1 MSHFSLQS
9 LLLFLWFFFFFS
21 LSLLLLLLLLLLLP
35 LTPFAAPEMA
45 ESEDGSRGVQHF
57 QSAPAAAIARHR
69 EESGATRVVQPI
81 CCHES

>member
-9 LLLFLWFFFFFS
+9 LLLLFLWFFFFFS
-21 LSLLLLLLLLLLLP
+21 LSLLLLLLLLP

-45 ESEDGSRGVQHF
+45 DSGDGSRGVQHF

-81 CCHES
+81 CCHFES